1 MKEKAFRELHM
12 ELCWNIVKGGK
23 KMDYINAFWVGGLIC
38 ALAQIL
44 LDRTKMMPGRVMV
57 SLVVLGCILGFV
69 QIFKP
74 LQEYAGAGVSVPLLG
89 FGNTL
94 WNGVKEAVDKEGF
107 IGIFLFHFD
116 SYFTGHLH
124 SHDFILTSFFSLYNK
139 FSFVVLT
146 KIIPIT
152 PSSLVQISMM
162 QCTQKSMRR

>member
-107 IGIFLFHFD
+107 L
-116 SYFTGHLH
+116 
-124 SHDFILTSFFSLYNK
+124 SL
-139 FSFVVLT
+139 
-146 KIIPIT
+146 IH
-152 PSSLVQISMM
+152 ISEP
-162 QCTQKSMRR
+162 TRRS